1 MMTYV
6 NHLFF
11 KESEELPMLKKHF
24 KKLVSLALTAV
35 MVMGMSVTS
44 FAAET
49 ETEIPA
55 YSVTVN
61 EYDIY
66 VGKNLKVVGG
76 ERQAHCEHD
85 DAKDDGLRCAAHPV
99 EGVRQE
105 KGHHGKFMGISRAR

>member
-1 MMTYV
+1 MM
-6 NHLFF
+6 
-11 KESEELPMLKKHF
+11 KKHF

-66 VGKNLKVVGG
+66 V
-76 ERQAHCEHD
+76 QT
-85 DAKDDGLRCAAHPV
+85 RCATQA
-99 EGVRQE
+99 QL
-105 KGHHGKFMGISRAR
+105 ARSGMDSDSIDVIK